1 MCAGIPA
8 LAEGSYLLRNN
19 RTNPSASGTRMAT
32 VDFIFDLPLFVVA
45 ILSENSRN
53 SLDVAIDAA

>member
-1 MCAGIPA
+1 
-8 LAEGSYLLRNN
+8 
-19 RTNPSASGTRMAT
+19 MAT